1 MRRMN
6 ANFAPPLLCLL
17 LAPAVAPNALAKPP
31 AADEPPTRE
40 ALQEQ
45 ARRCRSILK
54 TSLVD
59 FYLPA
64 AVDRDN
70 GGYFKSLRDGKP
82 APTGEKFL
90 TMQARQ
96 LWFFSTLASEGI
108 ERDAAR
114 EAARAG
120 FEFLEKKMRDPR
132 QGGYFSKVTDAGEPK
147 DMRKHVYLN
156 AFALYG
162 RKHSVNPFLLTWV
175 CSCARVILAL

>member
-1 MRRMN
+1 MGRADVN
-6 ANFAPPLLCLL
+6 LGPPLLCLL
-17 LAPAVAPNALAKPP
+17 LAAETLAEPP
-31 AADEPPTRE
+31 AADDPPARE
-40 ALQEQ
+40 ALREQ

-70 GGYFKSLRDGKP
+70 GGYFESLRDGKL

-114 EAARAG
+114 DAARAG
-120 FEFLEKKMRDPR
+120 F
-132 QGGYFSKVTDAGEPK
+132 
-147 DMRKHVYLN
+147 
-156 AFALYG
+156 
-162 RKHSVNPFLLTWV
+162 
-175 CSCARVILAL
+175 